1 MRIDKSIFTTP
12 LLTVFNISMARKTK
26 DKTKEEKLVERDERQ
41 RTLLEKL
48 GFAQMMFDFYMTP
61 VE

>member
-12 LLTVFNISMARKTK
+12 LHWLFNISMARKSK
-26 DKTKEEKLVERDERQ
+26 NKSKEEKVVEREERQ

>member
-1 MRIDKSIFTTP
+1 
-12 LLTVFNISMARKTK
+12 MARTTK
-26 DKTKEEKLVERDERQ
+26 DKTKEEKFVEQQERQ

-48 GFAQMMFDFYMTP
+48 GFAQMVFDFYMAP

>member
-1 MRIDKSIFTTP
+1 MRIDKPIFTTP
-12 LLTVFNISMARKTK
+12 LLWLFNIFMARKSK
-26 DKTKEEKLVERDERQ
+26 DKTKEEKVVERDERQ

-48 GFAQMMFDFYMTP
+48 GFAQMVFDFYMAP

>member
-1 MRIDKSIFTTP
+1 
-12 LLTVFNISMARKTK
+12 MARKNK
-26 DKTKEEKLVERDERQ
+26 DKTKEGKIVEREGRQ

-48 GFAQMMFDFYMTP
+48 GFAQMVFDFYLAP

>member
-1 MRIDKSIFTTP
+1 
-12 LLTVFNISMARKTK
+12 MARKTK
-26 DKTKEEKLVERDERQ
+26 DKSKEEKIVEREARQ

-48 GFAQMMFDFYMTP
+48 GFAQMMFEFYLAP

>member
-1 MRIDKSIFTTP
+1 
-12 LLTVFNISMARKTK
+12 MARKSK
-26 DKTKEEKLVERDERQ
+26 DKTKEEKVVERDERQ

-48 GFAQMMFDFYMTP
+48 GFAQMVFDFYMAP

>member
-12 LLTVFNISMARKTK
+12 LPWLFNISMARKTK
-26 DKTKEEKLVERDERQ
+26 DKTKEEKVIERDARQ

-48 GFAQMMFDFYMTP
+48 GFAQMVFDFYMAP

>member
-1 MRIDKSIFTTP
+1 
-12 LLTVFNISMARKTK
+12 VARKDTNKTK
-26 DKTKEEKLVERDERQ
+26 DEKGIEKEERQ

-48 GFAQMMFDFYMTP
+48 RFAQLMFDFYTAP

>member
-1 MRIDKSIFTTP
+1 
-12 LLTVFNISMARKTK
+12 MARKNIEK
-26 DKTKEEKLVERDERQ
+26 KGKEEKFVEQQERQ

-48 GFAQMMFDFYMTP
+48 GFAQMVFDFYSAP

>member
-1 MRIDKSIFTTP
+1 
-12 LLTVFNISMARKTK
+12 MARKK
-26 DKTKEEKLVERDERQ
+26 SESSKEEKVVVKEERQ

-48 GFAQMMFDFYMTP
+48 GFAQMVFDFYMAP

>member
-1 MRIDKSIFTTP
+1 MFNILCGKEKIDKKS
-12 LLTVFNISMARKTK
+12 
-26 DKTKEEKLVERDERQ
+26 KEEKIVEKEERR

-48 GFAQMMFDFYMTP
+48 VFAQMMFEFYTAP

>member
-1 MRIDKSIFTTP
+1 MRKSKYTEKK
-12 LLTVFNISMARKTK
+12 S
-26 DKTKEEKLVERDERQ
+26 KEEKIVEKEVRQ

-48 GFAQMMFDFYMTP
+48 GFAQMMFDFYMAP

>member
-1 MRIDKSIFTTP
+1 
-12 LLTVFNISMARKTK
+12 MARKTIK
-26 DKTKEEKLVERDERQ
+26 KRSEEKIVENAERQ

-48 GFAQMMFDFYMTP
+48 GFAQMMFDFYTAK